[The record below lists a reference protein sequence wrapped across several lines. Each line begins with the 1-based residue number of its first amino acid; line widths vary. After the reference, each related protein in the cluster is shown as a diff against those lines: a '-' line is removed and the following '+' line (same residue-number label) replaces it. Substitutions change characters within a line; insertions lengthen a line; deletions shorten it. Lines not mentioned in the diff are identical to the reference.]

1 MTHSEEMDFRKAE
14 MEYHQKQNTITRR
27 SEALHTAHKM
37 LRNDYPGEVIN
48 GGKIDSKEVF
58 KLATQILKF
67 IEK

>member
-1 MTHSEEMDFRKAE
+1 MSEELELRKAE
-14 MEYHQKQNTITRR
+14 MEYHQKQQIISRR
-27 SEALHTAHKM
+27 EGALHTAHKM